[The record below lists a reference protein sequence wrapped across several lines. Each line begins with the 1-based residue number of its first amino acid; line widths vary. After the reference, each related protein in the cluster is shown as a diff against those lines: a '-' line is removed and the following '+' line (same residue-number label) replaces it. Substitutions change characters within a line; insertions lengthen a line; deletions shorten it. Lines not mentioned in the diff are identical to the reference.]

1 MISFLFDLLTDWA
14 ERRWRR
20 NLSKDYRDDPVYRE
34 NLERLIKQ
42 SQQFEKAEK

>member
-1 MISFLFDLLTDWA
+1 MISFLVDLITEWA
-14 ERRWRR
+14 ERGWRR

-42 SQQFEKAEK
+42 HQPSEGAEK